1 MLLFCKNDWADIFNK
16 TGSKI
21 KTESSTS
28 RPGSHYKM
36 GSQRGTPQPA
46 EETEEPPIREPTP
59 VPHCSIYMQT
69 IEWLIEVKAV
79 PVSVPNMELFYYL
92 SLNWPLFNPH
102 NFFFGCT
109 FLHVDYK
116 MGVFILFFS
125 FLEWCLKK
133 FKYIFLQLC
142 ILQIR

>member
-1 MLLFCKNDWADIFNK
+1 MTDIFNK

-59 VPHCSIYMQT
+59 VPRCSIYMQT

-79 PVSVPNMELFYYL
+79 PVSLPNMELFFL
-92 SLNWPLFNPH
+92 LFVIESS
-102 NFFFGCT
+102 T
-109 FLHVDYK
+109 LL
-116 MGVFILFFS
+116 LFF
-125 FLEWCLKK
+125 W
-133 FKYIFLQLC
+133 QV
-142 ILQIR
+142 